1 MFQTEIR
8 IPFFSPVS
16 GLRGCFS
23 ANGTD
28 LYRPVCSQN
37 LELVNLVPESRLP
50 FSTYIVPFTLKRT
63 GRPETGIKYLN
74 ERGEGISFFALFGL
88 RNIKQRNPGP
98 ISPVSHPF
106 KTLTFHPTFLARVPY
121 PTLRLF
127 SPASAPLISH
137 TQLGHVTL
145 LELNQRRFWATFLN
159 RKWAIFILICPD
171 APKFVWLCVFTLIE
185 TIWPNVCWNHSS
197 IAQKVHFRFPCLAQK
212 RRRLNSLA
220 QTKTTCMR
228 FFPTFQTL
236 KK

>member
-23 ANGTD
+23 VNGTD
-28 LYRPVCSQN
+28 LYKPVCSQN

-106 KTLTFHPTFLARVPY
+106 RTLTSADFPRPPPVPHPPPILPGFLSPY
-121 PTLRLF
+121 LP
-127 SPASAPLISH
+127 
-137 TQLGHVTL
+137 
-145 LELNQRRFWATFLN
+145 
-159 RKWAIFILICPD
+159 
-171 APKFVWLCVFTLIE
+171 
-185 TIWPNVCWNHSS
+185 HSTGS
-197 IAQKVHFRFPCLAQK
+197 RYIIRA
-212 RRRLNSLA
+212 
-220 QTKTTCMR
+220 
-228 FFPTFQTL
+228 
-236 KK
+236 

>member
-23 ANGTD
+23 VNGTD
-28 LYRPVCSQN
+28 LYKPVCSQN

-106 KTLTFHPTFLARVPY
+106 KTLTSHPTFLARVPY

-145 LELNQRRFWATFLN
+145 LELNQRRFLSDVPQPEMSYFL
-159 RKWAIFILICPD
+159 F
-171 APKFVWLCVFTLIE
+171 
-185 TIWPNVCWNHSS
+185 
-197 IAQKVHFRFPCLAQK
+197 
-212 RRRLNSLA
+212 
-220 QTKTTCMR
+220 
-228 FFPTFQTL
+228 
-236 KK
+236 